1 MTYRIGPKGQVVIPK
16 TLRDRLG
23 MAIGDE
29 VEFSLEQDTL
39 RLAPIRGRA
48 SLRGSMAGLGLVGTI
63 AADRAVEQEQ

>member
-16 TLRDRLG
+16 VLRDRLG
-23 MAIGDE
+23 IVVGDE

-48 SLRGSMAGLGLVGTI
+48 SLRGSMAGLGLAQAL
-63 AADRAVEQEQ
+63 AADRSVERDQ

>member
-23 MAIGDE
+23 TAIGDE

-48 SLRGSMAGLGLVGTI
+48 NLRGSMAGLGLVGTI